1 MLENTFMRHGR
12 LFGME
17 VKDLTLLFYLPLV
30 VSGLL
35 FMKQNRRL
43 ALVFVGV
50 TLVLMGFGWVWI

>member
-1 MLENTFMRHGR
+1 
-12 LFGME
+12 ME

-35 FMKQNRRL
+35 SMKPNRRL

-50 TLVLMGFGWVWI
+50 TLVLMGFGWVWM